1 MENRFSI
8 VNKASACF
16 FLISIFLYNS
26 CIQKSF
32 HSETE
37 MIEYLKDDQNGYI
50 QHKTVNGYDFSLSYR
65 PTDLLVNQEI
75 EGDEITED
83 MVEGLRD
90 KYKNYLYF
98 NLSISRNNQELL
110 STVPKDR
117 MEFGAMVNDLAFGM
131 RDKVNLFTKSKDTID
146 MIDFVYPRMYGMSRA
161 TTMMFVFPREG
172 GHLNEDFLN
181 FTVEDLGLFTGE
193 VKFKVYT
200 DIIKNEPQLSFKN

>member
-1 MENRFSI
+1 MITKIRVCISFLSVLLFFNCK
-8 VNKASACF
+8 NKLFNTKEELLSY
-16 FLISIFLYNS
+16 LSNE
-26 CIQKSF
+26 
-32 HSETE
+32 ET
-37 MIEYLKDDQNGYI
+37 GYA
-50 QHKTVNGYDFSLSYR
+50 QHKTVNGYDFTLSYR
-65 PTDLLVNQEI
+65 PTDLLVTQEI
-75 EGDEITED
+75 EGNEITED
-83 MVEGLRD
+83 MVEGLRY

-181 FTVEDLGLFTGE
+181 FTVEDIGLFTGE